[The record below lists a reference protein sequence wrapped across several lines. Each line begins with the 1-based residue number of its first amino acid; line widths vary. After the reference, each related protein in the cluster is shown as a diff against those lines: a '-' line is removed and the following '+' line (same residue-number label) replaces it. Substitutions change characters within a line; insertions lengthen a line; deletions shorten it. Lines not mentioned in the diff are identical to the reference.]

1 MSWFEIATTSL
12 YKWMFS
18 FISGPY
24 HLCPLQ
30 TKTSC
35 HHHLNLME
43 MERSWD
49 TGSCR
54 FVFSLPSSPWQSLP
68 KQNWRLCQPSPS
80 PAPREPAACSQQG
93 LPQWADRQLRQ
104 LILKLPDIS
113 GLQPT
118 MWNRRAT
125 GETLYIVTDS
135 CHWAN
140 VWFTT
145 CTRLFL
151 FRGHQP
157 APK

>member
-49 TGSCR
+49 CR

-80 PAPREPAACSQQG
+80 PAPREPAASRDSHSGQTG
-93 LPQWADRQLRQ
+93 SSGSSF
-104 LILKLPDIS
+104 LKLPDIS

-118 MWNRRAT
+118 MWNRWAT
-125 GETLYIVTDS
+125 GETLYIVTDW